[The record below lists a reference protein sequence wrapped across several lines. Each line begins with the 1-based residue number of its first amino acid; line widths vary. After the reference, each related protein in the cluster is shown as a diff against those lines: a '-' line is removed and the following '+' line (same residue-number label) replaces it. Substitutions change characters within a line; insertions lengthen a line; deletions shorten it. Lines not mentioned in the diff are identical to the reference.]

1 MRTHDVDHVN
11 SAYLHTLKNMYVYLV
26 PIVALYSWHIFFYT
40 RCQCGYPICQGKYM
54 GNFDQLLLALASL
67 CCNGFL
73 GDGDGISSKSAEVAR
88 ISGRWLRHVLEM
100 PLARWE
106 VALGSKSL
114 IVIWCYMPDILKCP
128 KPLQHIDILYLY
140 ESHFIVLPR
149 QTRYCR
155 TSESLHMP
163 TKCSPYPQGLRFSF
177 QCCILEGDFK
187 QLTHGPQVFEV
198 WSWVTCS
205 WPCYA
210 SVLRFWC
217 APGWFCWLWGHWLP
231 VSITSM
237 LGSDASA
244 EISSCSF

>member
-1 MRTHDVDHVN
+1 MFVF
-11 SAYLHTLKNMYVYLV
+11 S
-26 PIVALYSWHIFFYT
+26 
-40 RCQCGYPICQGKYM
+40 
-54 GNFDQLLLALASL
+54 LLLHCIHSTSFSTQDASVVTL
-67 CCNGFL
+67 FAKVNTWATLINSYWPLLVSAAMGFL
-73 GDGDGISSKSAEVAR
+73 ATGMGFHRNQLKLLVFP
-88 ISGRWLRHVLEM
+88 GRWLRHVLKM

-106 VALGSKSL
+106 VALGCKSL
-114 IVIWCYMPDILKCP
+114 IVIYAWHLEVPETITTYWYIVSVWVTFHCFDICP
-128 KPLQHIDILYLY
+128 P
-140 ESHFIVLPR
+140 
-149 QTRYCR
+149 
-155 TSESLHMP
+155 
-163 TKCSPYPQGLRFSF
+163 KCSPYQQGLRFSF

-210 SVLRFWC
+210 FVLRFWC
-217 APGWFCWLWGHWLP
+217 APGWFCWLWGHWSP